1 MVGPNRNYL
10 ERYPTVALEK
20 CDECKQ
26 KTELAMN
33 AFVQHCKF
41 CGAEFNDH
49 CTEHPYRGPPTDR
62 WTYECCGCHMLTEES
77 QLRGLGTSYCR
88 FCGHPLCEYY
98 CDIFEVRVEAGVER
112 FRYIRGSAKVPPD
125 YRGPSRPIPR
135 SRENFGGPRPADG
148 RSS

>member
-77 QLRGLGTSYCR
+77 QLRGHGTAYCR
-88 FCGHPLCEYY
+88 FCGHSLCEYY
-98 CDIFEVRVEAGVER
+98 CDIFEVKVVDGVER
-112 FRYIRGSAKVPPD
+112 YRYIRGSAKCPPD
-125 YRGPSRPIPR
+125 YGGPCRLIPR
-135 SRENFGGPRPADG
+135 SREDFGGPRSTDN
-148 RSS
+148 RFS